1 MTDIAAS
8 SLSVDLNG
16 DAGEEVQN
24 RAGIR
29 SSRRLPRLGFL
40 GIGWIG
46 RHRLGAIAQSG
57 AAEITALT
65 DFDCDTATAAASELS
80 GAVAVES
87 LNKLLQLG
95 LDGLVIATPTA
106 LHAENAAAALAS
118 GLAVFCQKPLG
129 RTKAETERVIEA
141 ARRADRLLAVDMSY
155 RYLRGATKVKSLIDS
170 QAIGDVY
177 ALDLSFHNA
186 YGPDKSWYYDPQLA
200 GGGCVIDLG
209 IHLVDMTLWML
220 GSPRIESVSSRLF
233 AQGSPVKKPDE
244 TLEDYAVARLDFETG
259 ATATL
264 SCSWNLP
271 AGQDA
276 VIRASFFGTKG
287 GLCIHNVGGS
297 FYDFRCEQF
306 AGTSRTIL
314 DQPPDE
320 WGGRAAVGWVRQ
332 LSESRAYD
340 PAIEQAK
347 AVAAVVDR
355 IYGRE

>member
-1 MTDIAAS
+1 MTSLAAS
-8 SLSVDLNG
+8 SLHVDANG
-16 DAGEEVQN
+16 GAGDEIQNTAGVQPL
-24 RAGIR
+24 
-29 SSRRLPRLGFL
+29 SRLPRLGFL

-46 RHRLGAIAQSG
+46 RHRLGAIAKSG
-57 AAEITALT
+57 AAEITGLS
-65 DFDCDTATAAASELS
+65 DFDFDAATAAASELS
-80 GAVAVES
+80 GVLAVES
-87 LNKLLQLG
+87 LNKLLQLE

-106 LHAENAAAALAS
+106 LHAENAVTALAS

-155 RYLRGATKVKSLIDS
+155 RYLRGVTKIKSLLDS
-170 QAIGDVY
+170 QAIGELY
-177 ALDLSFHNA
+177 ALDFSFHNA
-186 YGPDKSWYYDPQLA
+186 YGPDKSWYYDPRLS

-209 IHLVDMTLWML
+209 IHLVDMALWML

-271 AGQDA
+271 AGRDA

-287 GLCIHNVGGS
+287 GLSIHNVGGS

-306 AGTSRTIL
+306 TGTSRTIL

-320 WGGRAAVGWVRQ
+320 WGGRAAVGWVQQ

-355 IYGRE
+355 IYGRK